1 MSAVVVSAVGSVLA
15 HGGGAPEAAM
25 IGLPLLLFGA
35 FLLLERRARRRE
47 AASSDGVESGTD
59 EAGPDQAGQD
69 PQTADEP

>member
-1 MSAVVVSAVGSVLA
+1 MSLLA

-47 AASSDGVESGTD
+47 AAEEAPPDEPG
-59 EAGPDQAGQD
+59 EAGQNRTSGP
-69 PQTADEP
+69 ES